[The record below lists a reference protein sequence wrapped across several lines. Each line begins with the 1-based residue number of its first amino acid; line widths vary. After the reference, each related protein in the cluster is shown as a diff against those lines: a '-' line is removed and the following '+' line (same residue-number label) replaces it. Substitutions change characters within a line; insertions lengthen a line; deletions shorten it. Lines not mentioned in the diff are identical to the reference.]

1 VRTSPLT
8 KGSGTRVR
16 PGRVLVIDDESF
28 VGNALAWTLPEHQV
42 IAVASGKDALD
53 LLTAGRRFDL
63 VLCDVMLNDMT
74 GVELLVSLRR
84 ADASQAERVVFM
96 ARARLSPAARYLLD
110 GVSNLC
116 IEMPC
121 DIEGLRALVERRIRS
136 PSSQNLQ
143 TA

>member
-1 VRTSPLT
+1 VRASPLT
-8 KGSGTRVR
+8 SGSGTRVR
-16 PGRVLVIDDESF
+16 PGRVLVVDDESF

-74 GVELLVSLRR
+74 GVELLASLRC
-84 ADASQAERVVFM
+84 ADPSQAERVVFM
-96 ARARLSPAARYLLD
+96 ARTKLPPVARYLLE
-110 GVSNLC
+110 GISNLC
-116 IEMPC
+116 IEVPC

-136 PSSQNLQ
+136 PSSHNLQ
-143 TA
+143 IA